1 VNLMHESN
9 LMQRS
14 QSESQ
19 SELGYADDAKID
31 AHGKA
36 LFELPLVSV
45 IVVNYNYGH
54 LLAQALESIY
64 SQTYPRI
71 ECIAVNNAST
81 DGSADVLRAVQ
92 ARHPCL
98 KIIERANNDGQTAA
112 CLDGFAASSGQY
124 IIFLDADDAL
134 LPQCIETHVLV
145 HLSMRVH
152 VGFTAVDMLQVVDG
166 AVVVST
172 GEAMNTYILTG
183 KGKRPDLVRPF
194 RAQSENGWTFAELS
208 DDLHAKV
215 RYVPPLHT
223 GWVWTPT
230 SGLCFRRDAVA
241 IFSDNENLR
250 HLRSGT
256 DMFYALGIG
265 SWCGSVLIDEPLF
278 IYRIH
283 GSNIFTQRA
292 QLNRT
297 LCYQPHAGGDNNVN
311 ARALIVDQLVNRCER
326 FSPHLLFSINH
337 LVLLFRLNG
346 RESDETLPGWAKQS
360 SLAYRLYTNYD
371 NFAAHYGRV
380 LTKTLMLLFGVPW
393 RLIWSAGRKPAQK
406 ARDA

>member
-1 VNLMHESN
+1 VNLMHGSS
-9 LMQRS
+9 LMQGS
-14 QSESQ
+14 QSA
-19 SELGYADDAKID
+19 LGYPDDAKIGARAD
-31 AHGKA
+31 E

-54 LLAQALESIY
+54 LLAKAVESVY
-64 SQTYPRI
+64 SQTYPRV

-81 DGSADVLRAVQ
+81 DESGEVLRTLQ
-92 ARHPCL
+92 AQHPSL
-98 KIIERANNDGQTAA
+98 KVIERADNDGQTAA

-172 GEAMNTYILTG
+172 GEAMNTYILAG

-194 RAQSENGWTFAELS
+194 QDRRENGWPFAGLGE
-208 DDLHAKV
+208 DLHTKV
-215 RYVPPLHT
+215 RYVPPLHV

-250 HLRSGT
+250 HLRTGT

-297 LCYQPHAGGDNNVN
+297 LCYQPHAGGDNNLN
-311 ARALIVDQLVNRCER
+311 ARALIVDQLTSRCER
-326 FSPHLLFSINH
+326 FSPHLLFALSHIA
-337 LVLLFRLNG
+337 LLFRLNG
-346 RESDETLPGWAKQS
+346 RESDGTLPGWAKQS
-360 SLAYRLYTNYD
+360 SVAYRLYVNFD
-371 NFAAHYGRV
+371 NFAAHYGHA
-380 LTKTLMLLFGVPW
+380 LTKILMVLFGVPW
-393 RLIWSAGRKPAQK
+393 RLTWSAGRKPAQK